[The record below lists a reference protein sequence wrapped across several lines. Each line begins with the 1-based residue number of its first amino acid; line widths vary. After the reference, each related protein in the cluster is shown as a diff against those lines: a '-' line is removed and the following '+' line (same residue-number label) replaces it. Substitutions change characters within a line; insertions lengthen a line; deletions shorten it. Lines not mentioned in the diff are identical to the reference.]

1 MTEKEWVAKRNDYN
15 RVNYDRVG
23 LMLPKGKADEWR
35 ARARAENSSLN
46 AFVQKAVE
54 FYIENCTEGVNCAKS
69 EE

>member
-1 MTEKEWVAKRNDYN
+1 MRGKKEFDKQNDYN
-15 RVNYDRVG
+15 REKYDRVG

-35 ARARAENSSLN
+35 TRARAENSSLN

-54 FYIENCTEGVNCAKS
+54 FYIENCTERVNCAKS